1 MALLDQLLAGPL
13 GDYAALILGGVTVFV
28 IIALLRTAGRR
39 ASSGAGLVAFGAVI
53 ILVGL
58 LAYWVGVGGF
68 YWMAIIVLG
77 LVVLFAGLLGS
88 SGR

>member
-13 GDYAALILGGVTVFV
+13 GDYAALILGGVIVFV

-53 ILVGL
+53 VLVGL
-58 LAYWVGVGGF
+58 LAYWVGAGGV
-68 YWMAIIVLG
+68 YWMAIIIVG
-77 LVVLFAGLLGS
+77 FIVLFVGILGS
-88 SGR
+88 SGQ

>member
-13 GDYAALILGGVTVFV
+13 GDYAALILGGVIVFV